1 MACLPPRGVLQRFL
15 GRNQLLP
22 SGESVKKTKNTT
34 DVRELAQE
42 LEKYRQIVETA
53 SDAVVS
59 INQHH
64 EVIYMNAAAEALF
77 GYRRAEILGGD
88 LAPLIPSEH
97 RRAHRHYVERY
108 VRTRQPRMIGHS
120 ADLEGERRDGT
131 RFPIS
136 ISFSVAETADGGL
149 MFTAIM
155 RDKTA
160 ERELADRAQR
170 SERLAVVG
178 EMVTTVSH
186 EIRTPL
192 SLIGGFARQ
201 LLKEPGLGEKARR
214 KLGIIVEEVAR
225 LEALLVELNDLSRP
239 QQYTW
244 TEVDLG
250 EVAAGAAELMA
261 PELAQLGLELVSE
274 ITPDLPLVA
283 ADKNRL
289 RQVLINLLQNAAQA
303 SRPGDRLRLRLGRVD
318 AGNLFLEVSDQ
329 GEGMSPEQL
338 SQVFRLFYTTKPR
351 GTGLGLPVARRI
363 VEEHGG
369 SLELASTP
377 GQGTTARILLPTPP
391 PAKA

>member
-1 MACLPPRGVLQRFL
+1 VDRV
-15 GRNQLLP
+15 N
-22 SGESVKKTKNTT
+22 ESKTTA

-59 INQHH
+59 INQNH
-64 EVIYMNAAAEALF
+64 EVVYMNAAAEAMF
-77 GYRRAEILGGD
+77 GYRRSEILGGD

-108 VRTRQPRMIGHS
+108 VRTRQARLVGH
-120 ADLEGERRDGT
+120 AAELEGERRDGS

-170 SERLAVVG
+170 SERLAAVG

-201 LLKEPGLGEKARR
+201 LQKERGLSEKARH

-225 LEALLVELNDLSRP
+225 LESLLVELNDLSRP

-261 PELAQLGLELVSE
+261 PELARQGLELVSE
-274 ITPDLPLVA
+274 IAPDLPRVA

-303 SRPGDRLRLRLGRVD
+303 SQPGARLRLRLDRIDSGS
-318 AGNLFLEVSDQ
+318 LFLEVADQ
-329 GEGMSPEQL
+329 GEGMSADQL
-338 SQVFRLFYTTKPR
+338 RQVFQLFYTTKPR

-369 SLELASTP
+369 SLELTSAP
-377 GQGTTARILLPTPP
+377 GQGTTARVTLPIPK
-391 PAKA
+391 PAAAGQNQAIAKKG

>member
-1 MACLPPRGVLQRFL
+1 MKEPA
-15 GRNQLLP
+15 
-22 SGESVKKTKNTT
+22 NTN
-34 DVRELAQE
+34 DVHELAQE

-53 SDAVVS
+53 GDAVVS
-59 INQHH
+59 INQNH
-64 EVIYMNAAAEALF
+64 EVVYMNAAAESLF

-97 RRAHRHYVERY
+97 RLAHRHYVERY
-108 VRTRQPRMIGHS
+108 VRTRQARLIGHS
-120 ADLEGERRDGT
+120 ADLEAERRDGS
-131 RFPIS
+131 RFPIN
-136 ISFSVAETADGGL
+136 ISFSKAETADGGL

-160 ERELADRAQR
+160 ERELADRAKR
-170 SERLAVVG
+170 SERLAAVG
-178 EMVTTVSH
+178 QMVTTVSH

-201 LLKEPGLGEKARR
+201 VQKEPGLSDKARH

-225 LEALLVELNDLSRP
+225 LESLLVELNDLSRP

-261 PELAQLGLELVSE
+261 PELARQGLALVSE
-274 ITPDLPLVA
+274 IAPDLPLVA
-283 ADKNRL
+283 ADRNRL

-303 SRPGDRLRLRLGRVD
+303 SRPGDRLRLRLGRSD
-318 AGNLFLEVSDQ
+318 SGSLFLEVADQ

-338 SQVFRLFYTTKPR
+338 SQVFQLFYTTKPR

-369 SLELASTP
+369 SLDLTSAP
-377 GQGTTARILLPTPP
+377 GQGTTARIVLPAPE
-391 PAKA
+391 PANA